1 MDPMKIVVLSVGRVR
16 QHFVVQGEAE
26 YLQRIKGS
34 FSVELVELGMESP
47 ESMSPAEV
55 QAREADEVLKK
66 VKSYDYLVV
75 LDERGQSTDSKRFSD
90 FLQKRMNS
98 GIKTLCFVIGGAF
111 GFAEK
116 VRHEADSIISLSAL
130 TFPHQVTRLLLVE
143 QLYRAHTLMK
153 GISYHK

>member
-1 MDPMKIVVLSVGRVR
+1 MKIVVLSVGRVR